1 MAQPPTQFPGD
12 SHEPTALP
20 PAATAGAADG
30 GTANPGT
37 GAGTDMEATRLTT
50 PPAAGSQGAASQ
62 GPASSVPPSSVSG
75 VGSSGP
81 RGVPD
86 PIGPGTLLSHTYL
99 VEGLIARGGMGEVH
113 RARHVDMDTW
123 HAVKVIRPE
132 LAQDA
137 KMVELL
143 RREAAA
149 LREIRHEAVVSYDGV
164 FRDEYGRLLLSM
176 EFLDGPSLQA
186 VLQGGALDAA
196 SVAILLDRIASGL
209 AAAHQRGIVHRDMST
224 DNVILPGRAIANA
237 KIIDFGIAKQTAG
250 GAGTVI
256 GDAFAGKYGYASP
269 EQFGLFGG
277 QVGPQ
282 SDIYS
287 AGLVL
292 AAAALGHPLDMG
304 RTPQAMIERRMAV
317 PDLSAL
323 DEPLRGVLCSMLE
336 PDPQTRVKTMAE
348 LVGALTRPAAEITP
362 FEITSFPAAKPETVA
377 QPAVTAAGQAGS
389 KQVAAGG
396 KPPEPPK
403 KAPVGLIAAGV
414 GGLAAAGVAGF
425 LLFGQSQP
433 PAPPAP
439 STQASTPA
447 APAAATATAPAA
459 TAAVAPPP
467 STMTTAPLGTSAPTP
482 TPASTAVPASTPAAD
497 AAAKADAA
505 AVKPAAEPVS
515 PPPVTPAVQAVAPK
529 TQEPPAP
536 QPQTPASSATAPVP
550 PQPTPQP
557 QAQVVPASVPAAP
570 PVPRLTPAEAR
581 KVVEAAAGGL
591 ACAGVRTVEAG
602 NGLKVGGYVGSDEDA
617 RVLKAALTALPA
629 GIDVDAQVA
638 VRPWP
643 LCEALGAAGLPARA
657 EGQAAGALGLGFNRP
672 SMVYRKGEKLEVT
685 VTAGTSGY
693 LTVDYIDME
702 GNAIHMVPMRLRRD
716 DRLEAG
722 RPVTLG
728 VARSASDR
736 VYTIAPPYGPAMIL
750 ALVTRDPLFP
760 ADREEVEPAGA
771 YLASLRAALAQAE
784 AKGGVVAQSAFFTT
798 VAE

>member
-1 MAQPPTQFPGD
+1 MAQILDGTPDDHPAD
-12 SHEPTALP
+12 SHEPTAVL
-20 PAATAGAADG
+20 PAATGIADRG
-30 GTANPGT
+30 VDA
-37 GAGTDMEATRLTT
+37 EATRLTT
-50 PPAAGSQGAASQ
+50 PPVAATAVPEPSVT
-62 GPASSVPPSSVSG
+62 ASSVTSMPVTSMSATAASVSG
-75 VGSSGP
+75 VDASAGRASP
-81 RGVPD
+81 A
-86 PIGPGTLLSHTYL
+86 PIGPGTLLSHTYE
-99 VEGLIARGGMGEVH
+99 VAGLIARGGMGEVH
-113 RARHVDMDTW
+113 RARHVDMNTW

-164 FRDEYGRLLLSM
+164 FRDEYGRILLSM
-176 EFLDGPSLQA
+176 EYLDGPSLQE
-186 VLQGGALDAA
+186 VLQGGPLDPEE
-196 SVAILLDRIASGL
+196 VAILLDRIASGL

-224 DNVILPGRAIANA
+224 DNVILPGREIANA

-292 AAAALGHPLDMG
+292 AAAALGRPLDMG

-336 PDPQTRVKTMAE
+336 PDPQNRAKSMTE
-348 LVGALTRPAAEITP
+348 LVGALTRRPAEITP
-362 FEITSFPAAKPETVA
+362 FDATPFPAATVA
-377 QPAVTAAGQAGS
+377 KEEPKPALAERQAKTAQTAA
-389 KQVAAGG
+389 
-396 KPPEPPK
+396 EPTK
-403 KAPVGLIAAGV
+403 KAPVGLIAGGV
-414 GGLAAAGVAGF
+414 GGLVAAGVAGF

-433 PAPPAP
+433 PAQTA
-439 STQASTPA
+439 TQATAEAPAKTPVKEASAPA
-447 APAAATATAPAA
+447 APATQPSAPPAA
-459 TAAVAPPP
+459 PPA
-467 STMTTAPLGTSAPTP
+467 MTTAPLGAPASPTP
-482 TPASTAVPASTPAAD
+482 VAPVKAETPAPDP
-497 AAAKADAA
+497 
-505 AVKPAAEPVS
+505 VKPAVAQVPAA
-515 PPPVTPAVQAVAPK
+515 PPPLPVTPAVQTV
-529 TQEPPAP
+529 TPPAP
-536 QPQTPASSATAPVP
+536 TPAP
-550 PQPTPQP
+550 
-557 QAQVVPASVPAAP
+557 AQVVPAAVPAAP
-570 PVPRLTPAEAR
+570 PVPPITPAEAR
-581 KVVEAAAGGL
+581 KRVEAAAAGFT
-591 ACAGVRTVEAG
+591 CAGVRAVETG
-602 NGLKVGGYVGSDEDA
+602 KGLRIAGYVGSDADA
-617 RVLKAALTALPA
+617 GALKAAITGLPG
-629 GIDVDAQVA
+629 GIDIDARVA

-657 EGQAAGALGLGFNRP
+657 EAQGSDALGLGFNRP
-672 SMVYRKGEKLEVT
+672 SMVYRQGEKLEVT
-685 VTAGTSGY
+685 VTAGMSGY

-716 DRLEAG
+716 DRVDAG

-728 VARSASDR
+728 IAKSSADR

-750 ALVTRDPLFP
+750 ALVTREPLFP
-760 ADREEVEPAGA
+760 AEREEVEPAGA
-771 YLASLRAALAQAE
+771 YLATLRTAIAKAE
-784 AKGGVVAQSAFFTT
+784 AKGNVVVQSAFFTT

>member
-1 MAQPPTQFPGD
+1 MAQPPDD
-12 SHEPTALP
+12 SHEPTAIL
-20 PAATAGAADG
+20 PAAGAGADT
-30 GTANPGT
+30 GTET
-37 GAGTDMEATRLTT
+37 GVDPQATRLTA
-50 PPAAGSQGAASQ
+50 PPATP
-62 GPASSVPPSSVSG
+62 GPSTPAPTSTASG
-75 VGSSGP
+75 VEASGD
-81 RGVPD
+81 RAGVRAVPE

-164 FRDEYGRLLLSM
+164 FRDEFGRILLSM
-176 EFLDGPSLQA
+176 EFLDGPSLHE
-186 VLQGGALDAA
+186 VLQAGLLDAA
-196 SVAILLDRIASGL
+196 SVAVLLDRIASGL
-209 AAAHQRGIVHRDMST
+209 AAAHQRGIIHRDMST
-224 DNVILPGRAIANA
+224 DNVILPGRDIANA
-237 KIIDFGIAKQTAG
+237 KIIDFGIAKQTAA

-256 GDAFAGKYGYASP
+256 GDGFAGKYGVASP

-304 RTPQAMIERRMAV
+304 RTPQAMIERRMSV

-323 DEPLRGVLCSMLE
+323 EEPLRGVLCSMLE
-336 PDPQTRVKTMAE
+336 PDPQNRARTMAE
-348 LVGALTRPAAEITP
+348 LVGALTRRAADITP
-362 FEITSFPAAKPETVA
+362 FEHTSLPVSTPEKETKTVVTPTVAVKPE
-377 QPAVTAAGQAGS
+377 PADAGRKTPG
-389 KQVAAGG
+389 
-396 KPPEPPK
+396 ETK
-403 KAPVGLIAAGV
+403 KAPVGLIAGGV
-414 GGLAAAGVAGF
+414 GGLVAAGIAGF

-433 PAPPAP
+433 
-439 STQASTPA
+439 
-447 APAAATATAPAA
+447 TAPAKQA
-459 TAAVAPPP
+459 ATPATTATTTIATTAAPPTAAASAPPP
-467 STMTTAPLGTSAPTP
+467 STGMTTAPLGTSA
-482 TPASTAVPASTPAAD
+482 STPAQQQKPAPVETAKVE
-497 AAAKADAA
+497 AAPPNP
-505 AVKPAAEPVS
+505 VKPAIQPDEPATPPLPSSPAVQTVTPPS
-515 PPPVTPAVQAVAPK
+515 PPPAQPQTQVQ
-529 TQEPPAP
+529 P
-536 QPQTPASSATAPVP
+536 QPQSPV
-550 PQPTPQP
+550 Q
-557 QAQVVPASVPAAP
+557 QAALPAAP

-581 KVVEAAAGGL
+581 KAVETAAGGFT
-591 ACAGVRTVEAG
+591 CAGVRTAEAG
-602 NGLKVGGYVGSDEDA
+602 NGLRIGGSVGTEDDA
-617 RVLKAALTALPA
+617 KVLKAAITALPP

-657 EGQAAGALGLGFNRP
+657 EAQGNGALGLGFNRP
-672 SMVYRKGEKLEVT
+672 SMVYRKGDKLEVT
-685 VTAGTSGY
+685 VTAETSGY

-728 VARSASDR
+728 IAKSASDR

-750 ALVTRDPLFP
+750 ALVTREPLFP
-760 ADREEVEPAGA
+760 ADREEVEPAGP
-771 YLASLRAALAQAE
+771 YLASLRGALAKAE
-784 AKGGVVAQSAFFTT
+784 AKGGVVAQSAFFAT

>member
-1 MAQPPTQFPGD
+1 MAQPPDD
-12 SHEPTALP
+12 SHEPTAILP
-20 PAATAGAADG
+20 ANGAGADM
-30 GTANPGT
+30 GTET
-37 GAGTDMEATRLTT
+37 GADPQATRLT
-50 PPAAGSQGAASQ
+50 A
-62 GPASSVPPSSVSG
+62 PPSTPVPSTPVLTSTASG
-75 VGSSGP
+75 VEPSGVRAAP
-81 RGVPD
+81 E

-149 LREIRHEAVVSYDGV
+149 LREIRHESVVSYDGV
-164 FRDEYGRLLLSM
+164 FRDEFGRLLLSM
-176 EFLDGPSLQA
+176 EFLDGPSLHE
-186 VLQGGALDAA
+186 VLQAGPLDAA
-196 SVAILLDRIASGL
+196 SVAVLLDRIASGL
-209 AAAHQRGIVHRDMST
+209 AAAHQRGIIHRDMST
-224 DNVILPGRAIANA
+224 DNVILPGRDIANA
-237 KIIDFGIAKQTAG
+237 KIIDFGIAKQTAA

-256 GDAFAGKYGYASP
+256 GDGFAGKYGFASP

-304 RTPQAMIERRMAV
+304 RTPQAMIERRMSV

-323 DEPLRGVLCSMLE
+323 EEPLRGVLCSMLE
-336 PDPQTRVKTMAE
+336 PDPQNRARTMAE
-348 LVGALTRPAAEITP
+348 LVGALTRRAADITP
-362 FEITSFPAAKPETVA
+362 FEHTSLPVSTPEKETKTVVTPTVVAKA
-377 QPAVTAAGQAGS
+377 QPAN
-389 KQVAAGG
+389 AGG
-396 KPPEPPK
+396 KAPGETK
-403 KAPVGLIAAGV
+403 KAPVGLIAGGV
-414 GGLAAAGVAGF
+414 GGLVAAGIAGF

-433 PAPPAP
+433 PAPAK
-439 STQASTPA
+439 QADTPA
-447 APAAATATAPAA
+447 TTATTAATTTAPPAA
-459 TAAVAPPP
+459 TASAPPP
-467 STMTTAPLGTSAPTP
+467 STGMTTAPLGTA
-482 TPASTAVPASTPAAD
+482 ASTSEQQKPPPVEATNLD
-497 AAAKADAA
+497 AQPPSP
-505 AVKPAAEPVS
+505 VKPAIQPAEPAAPPLPITQAVQTVTQTPPS
-515 PPPVTPAVQAVAPK
+515 PPPAQ
-529 TQEPPAP
+529 P
-536 QPQTPASSATAPVP
+536 QPQVQPP
-550 PQPTPQP
+550 PQSPVQ
-557 QAQVVPASVPAAP
+557 QAALPVAP
-570 PVPRLTPAEAR
+570 PVPRMTPAEAR
-581 KVVEAAAGGL
+581 KAVETAAGGF

-602 NGLKVGGYVGSDEDA
+602 NGLRVGGYVGTEEDA
-617 RVLKAALTALPA
+617 RVLKAAITSLPA

-657 EGQAAGALGLGFNRP
+657 EGQGNGALGLGFNRP
-672 SMVYRKGEKLEVT
+672 SMVYRKGDKLEVT

-728 VARSASDR
+728 IAKSASDR

-750 ALVTRDPLFP
+750 ALMTREPLFP
-760 ADREEVEPAGA
+760 ADREEVEPAGP
-771 YLASLRAALAQAE
+771 YLASLRGALAKAE
-784 AKGGVVAQSAFFTT
+784 AKGGVVAQSAFFAT

>member
-1 MAQPPTQFPGD
+1 MAQPPDD
-12 SHEPTALP
+12 SHEPTAIL
-20 PAATAGAADG
+20 PAAGAGAET
-30 GTANPGT
+30 GTQT
-37 GAGTDMEATRLTT
+37 GADPQATRLTA
-50 PPAAGSQGAASQ
+50 PPATPV
-62 GPASSVPPSSVSG
+62 PASTASG
-75 VGSSGP
+75 VEPSVV
-81 RGVPD
+81 RAVPE
-86 PIGPGTLLSHTYL
+86 PIGPGTLLSHTYR

-164 FRDEYGRLLLSM
+164 FRDEFGRLLLSM
-176 EFLDGPSLQA
+176 EFLDGPSLHE
-186 VLQGGALDAA
+186 VLQAGSLDAA
-196 SVAILLDRIASGL
+196 SVAVLLDRIASGL
-209 AAAHQRGIVHRDMST
+209 AAAHQRGIIHRDMST
-224 DNVILPGRAIANA
+224 DNVILPGRDIANA
-237 KIIDFGIAKQTAG
+237 KIIDFGIAKQTAA

-256 GDAFAGKYGYASP
+256 GDGFAGKYGFASP

-304 RTPQAMIERRMAV
+304 RTPQAMIERRMSV

-323 DEPLRGVLCSMLE
+323 EEPLRGVLCSMLE
-336 PDPQTRVKTMAE
+336 PDPQNRARTMAE
-348 LVGALTRPAAEITP
+348 LVGALTRRAADITP
-362 FEITSFPAAKPETVA
+362 FEHTSLPVSTPDKETKTVVTPTVAAKPE
-377 QPAVTAAGQAGS
+377 PADAGRKAPG
-389 KQVAAGG
+389 
-396 KPPEPPK
+396 ETK
-403 KAPVGLIAAGV
+403 KAPVGLIAGGV
-414 GGLAAAGVAGF
+414 GGLVAAGIAGF

-433 PAPPAP
+433 PAPAK
-439 STQASTPA
+439 QAAIPTT
-447 APAAATATAPAA
+447 TATTTAPPAA
-459 TAAVAPPP
+459 TASAPPP
-467 STMTTAPLGTSAPTP
+467 STGMTTAPLGTSA
-482 TPASTAVPASTPAAD
+482 STSEQQQKPPPVEATNLD
-497 AAAKADAA
+497 AQPPSP
-505 AVKPAAEPVS
+505 VKPAIQPADPATPLLPITPAVQTVTPPS
-515 PPPVTPAVQAVAPK
+515 PPPV
-529 TQEPPAP
+529 
-536 QPQTPASSATAPVP
+536 QPQVQ
-550 PQPTPQP
+550 PQPTPPVQ
-557 QAQVVPASVPAAP
+557 QAALPVAP

-581 KVVEAAAGGL
+581 KAVETAAG
-591 ACAGVRTVEAG
+591 AFTCAGVRTAEAG
-602 NGLKVGGYVGSDEDA
+602 NGLRIGGYVGTEEDA
-617 RVLKAALTALPA
+617 RVLKAAITALPA

-657 EGQAAGALGLGFNRP
+657 EAQGNGALGLGFNRP
-672 SMVYRKGEKLEVT
+672 SMVYRKGDKLEVT

-728 VARSASDR
+728 IAKSASDR

-750 ALVTRDPLFP
+750 ALVTREPLFP
-760 ADREEVEPAGA
+760 ADREEVEPAGP
-771 YLASLRAALAQAE
+771 YLASLRGALAKAE
-784 AKGGVVAQSAFFTT
+784 AKGGVVAQSAFFAT

>member
-1 MAQPPTQFPGD
+1 MAQPPDD
-12 SHEPTALP
+12 SHEPTAIL
-20 PAATAGAADG
+20 PAAGAGADT
-30 GTANPGT
+30 GTET
-37 GAGTDMEATRLTT
+37 GVDPQATRLTA
-50 PPAAGSQGAASQ
+50 PPATPVPSTPAPTSTASGVEASGDRAGVR
-62 GPASSVPPSSVSG
+62 SVPE
-75 VGSSGP
+75 
-81 RGVPD
+81 
-86 PIGPGTLLSHTYL
+86 PIGPGTLLSHTYR

-164 FRDEYGRLLLSM
+164 FRDEFGRILLSM
-176 EFLDGPSLQA
+176 EFLDGPSLHE
-186 VLQGGALDAA
+186 VLQAGPLDAA
-196 SVAILLDRIASGL
+196 SVAVLLDRIASGL
-209 AAAHQRGIVHRDMST
+209 AAAHQRGIIHRDMST
-224 DNVILPGRAIANA
+224 DNVILPGRDIANA
-237 KIIDFGIAKQTAG
+237 KIIDFGIAKQTAA

-256 GDAFAGKYGYASP
+256 GDGFAGKYGFASP

-304 RTPQAMIERRMAV
+304 RTPQAMIERRMSV

-323 DEPLRGVLCSMLE
+323 EEPLRGVLCSMLE
-336 PDPQTRVKTMAE
+336 PDPQNRARTMAE
-348 LVGALTRPAAEITP
+348 LVGALTRRAADITP
-362 FEITSFPAAKPETVA
+362 FEHTSLPVSTPEMETKTVVTPTVVTKA
-377 QPAVTAAGQAGS
+377 QPANAPGET
-389 KQVAAGG
+389 
-396 KPPEPPK
+396 K
-403 KAPVGLIAAGV
+403 KAPVGLIAGGV
-414 GGLAAAGVAGF
+414 GGLVAAGIAGF

-433 PAPPAP
+433 PAPAKQAATPTPTATTTAP
-439 STQASTPA
+439 PASTA
-447 APAAATATAPAA
+447 S
-459 TAAVAPPP
+459 APPP
-467 STMTTAPLGTSAPTP
+467 STGMTTAPLGTA
-482 TPASTAVPASTPAAD
+482 ASTSEQQQKPPPVEATNLD
-497 AAAKADAA
+497 AQPPSP
-505 AVKPAAEPVS
+505 VKPAIQPAGPVT
-515 PPPVTPAVQAVAPK
+515 PPLPITPAVQTVTPPNP
-529 TQEPPAP
+529 PPA
-536 QPQTPASSATAPVP
+536 QPQVQ
-550 PQPTPQP
+550 PQPTPPVQ
-557 QAQVVPASVPAAP
+557 QAALPVAP

-581 KVVEAAAGGL
+581 KAVETAAG
-591 ACAGVRTVEAG
+591 AFTCAGVRTVEAG
-602 NGLKVGGYVGSDEDA
+602 NGLRIGGYVGTEDDA
-617 RVLKAALTALPA
+617 RVLKAAITALPP

-657 EGQAAGALGLGFNRP
+657 EAQESAVLGLGFNRP
-672 SMVYRKGEKLEVT
+672 SMVYRKGDKLEVT

-728 VARSASDR
+728 IAKSASDR

-750 ALVTRDPLFP
+750 ALVTREPLFP
-760 ADREEVEPAGA
+760 ADREEVEPAGP
-771 YLASLRAALAQAE
+771 YLASLRGALAKAE
-784 AKGGVVAQSAFFTT
+784 AKGGVVAQSAFFAT

>member
-1 MAQPPTQFPGD
+1 MAQTPDD
-12 SHEPTALP
+12 SHEPTAIL
-20 PAATAGAADG
+20 PAA
-30 GTANPGT
+30 
-37 GAGTDMEATRLTT
+37 GAGTDTGADGGADPQATRLTAPPVT
-50 PPAAGSQGAASQ
+50 PVPSTPV
-62 GPASSVPPSSVSG
+62 PASTASG
-75 VGSSGP
+75 VEQSGV
-81 RGVPD
+81 RAVPE

-164 FRDEYGRLLLSM
+164 FRDEFGRILLSM
-176 EFLDGPSLQA
+176 EFLDGPSLHE
-186 VLQGGALDAA
+186 VLQAGPLDAA
-196 SVAILLDRIASGL
+196 SVAVLLDRIASGL
-209 AAAHQRGIVHRDMST
+209 AAAHQRGIIHRDMST
-224 DNVILPGRAIANA
+224 DNVILPGRDIANA
-237 KIIDFGIAKQTAG
+237 KIIDFGIAKQTAA

-256 GDAFAGKYGYASP
+256 GDGFAGKYGFASP

-323 DEPLRGVLCSMLE
+323 EEPLRGVLCSMLE
-336 PDPQTRVKTMAE
+336 PDPQNRARTMAE
-348 LVGALTRPAAEITP
+348 LVGALTRRAADITP
-362 FEITSFPAAKPETVA
+362 FEHTSLPVSTPEKETKTAVTPTVA
-377 QPAVTAAGQAGS
+377 VKAPKEAKVETKAQTKG
-389 KQVAAGG
+389 
-396 KPPEPPK
+396 ETK
-403 KAPVGLIAAGV
+403 KAPVGLIAGGV
-414 GGLAAAGVAGF
+414 GGLVAAGVAGF

-433 PAPPAP
+433 PAPAK
-439 STQASTPA
+439 QAATPA
-447 APAAATATAPAA
+447 TTATTAAPPAA
-459 TAAVAPPP
+459 TTSAPPP
-467 STMTTAPLGTSAPTP
+467 PTGMTTAPLGTSASTSEQQQKPAPVDTAKLETAPPTP
-482 TPASTAVPASTPAAD
+482 
-497 AAAKADAA
+497 
-505 AVKPAAEPVS
+505 VKPAIQPAEPAT
-515 PPPVTPAVQAVAPK
+515 PPLPVTPAVQTVTPP
-529 TQEPPAP
+529 TPPPAQTQPQVQP
-536 QPQTPASSATAPVP
+536 QPTAPV
-550 PQPTPQP
+550 Q
-557 QAQVVPASVPAAP
+557 QAALPVAP

-581 KVVEAAAGGL
+581 KAVETAAGGFS
-591 ACAGVRTVEAG
+591 CAGVHTVEAG
-602 NGLKVGGYVGSDEDA
+602 NGLRIGGYVGTEEDA
-617 RVLKAALTALPA
+617 RTLKAALTALPA

-643 LCEALGAAGLPARA
+643 LCEALGVAGLPARA
-657 EGQAAGALGLGFNRP
+657 EGQGNGALGLGFNRP
-672 SMVYRKGEKLEVT
+672 SMVYRKGDKLEVT

-693 LTVDYIDME
+693 LTVDYIERD
-702 GNAIHMVPMRLRRD
+702 GTAIHRVRLGRRRD
-716 DRLEAG
+716 AGVVAG

-728 VARSASDR
+728 IGKSASDR

-750 ALVTRDPLFP
+750 ALVTREPLFP
-760 ADREEVEPAGA
+760 ADREEVEPAGP
-771 YLASLRAALAQAE
+771 YLASLRGALAKAE
-784 AKGGVVAQSAFFTT
+784 AKGGVVAQSAFFAT

>member
-1 MAQPPTQFPGD
+1 MAQPPDD
-12 SHEPTALP
+12 SHEPTAIL
-20 PAATAGAADG
+20 PAAGAGAET
-30 GTANPGT
+30 GTQT
-37 GAGTDMEATRLTT
+37 GADPQATRLTA
-50 PPAAGSQGAASQ
+50 PPATPV
-62 GPASSVPPSSVSG
+62 PATPVPTSTASG
-75 VGSSGP
+75 VEPSGV
-81 RGVPD
+81 RAVPE

-113 RARHVDMDTW
+113 RARHVDMDTR

-164 FRDEYGRLLLSM
+164 FRDEFGRLLLSM
-176 EFLDGPSLQA
+176 EFLDGPSLHE
-186 VLQGGALDAA
+186 VLQAGPLDAA
-196 SVAILLDRIASGL
+196 SVAVLLDRIASGL
-209 AAAHQRGIVHRDMST
+209 AAAHQRGIIHRDMST
-224 DNVILPGRAIANA
+224 DNVILPGRDIANA
-237 KIIDFGIAKQTAG
+237 KIIDFGIAKQTAA

-256 GDAFAGKYGYASP
+256 GDGFAGKYGFASP

-304 RTPQAMIERRMAV
+304 RTPQAMIERRMSV

-323 DEPLRGVLCSMLE
+323 EEPLRGVLCSMLE
-336 PDPQTRVKTMAE
+336 PDPQNRARTMAE
-348 LVGALTRPAAEITP
+348 LVGALTRRAADITP
-362 FEITSFPAAKPETVA
+362 FEHTSLPVSTPEKETKTVVAPTVAAKPE
-377 QPAVTAAGQAGS
+377 PADAGRKAPG
-389 KQVAAGG
+389 
-396 KPPEPPK
+396 ETK
-403 KAPVGLIAAGV
+403 KAPVGLIAGGV
-414 GGLAAAGVAGF
+414 GGLVAAGIAGF
-425 LLFGQSQP
+425 LLFGQSQSTA
-433 PAPPAP
+433 PAK
-439 STQASTPA
+439 QADTPA
-447 APAAATATAPAA
+447 TTATTAATTTAPPAA
-459 TAAVAPPP
+459 TASAPPP
-467 STMTTAPLGTSAPTP
+467 STGMTTAPLGTSA
-482 TPASTAVPASTPAAD
+482 STSEQQQKPPPVEATNLD
-497 AAAKADAA
+497 AQPPSP
-505 AVKPAAEPVS
+505 VKPAIQPADPAT
-515 PPPVTPAVQAVAPK
+515 PLLPITPAVQTVTPPSP
-529 TQEPPAP
+529 PPA
-536 QPQTPASSATAPVP
+536 QPQVQ
-550 PQPTPQP
+550 PQPTPPVQ
-557 QAQVVPASVPAAP
+557 QAALPVAP

-581 KVVEAAAGGL
+581 KAVETAAG
-591 ACAGVRTVEAG
+591 AFTCAGVRMAEAG
-602 NGLKVGGYVGSDEDA
+602 NGLRIGGYVGTEDDA
-617 RVLKAALTALPA
+617 KILKAAITALPA

-657 EGQAAGALGLGFNRP
+657 EAQGNGALGLGFNRP
-672 SMVYRKGEKLEVT
+672 SMVYRKGDKLEVT

-728 VARSASDR
+728 IAKSASDR

-750 ALVTRDPLFP
+750 ALVTREPLFP
-760 ADREEVEPAGA
+760 ADREEVEPAGP
-771 YLASLRAALAQAE
+771 YLASLRGALAKAE
-784 AKGGVVAQSAFFTT
+784 AKGGVVAQSAFFAT

>member
-1 MAQPPTQFPGD
+1 MAQPPDD
-12 SHEPTALP
+12 SHEPTAIL
-20 PAATAGAADG
+20 PAAGAGADTGTEPGAD
-30 GTANPGT
+30 PQ
-37 GAGTDMEATRLTT
+37 ATRLTAPPST
-50 PPAAGSQGAASQ
+50 PIPATPV
-62 GPASSVPPSSVSG
+62 PASTASG
-75 VGSSGP
+75 VEPSGV
-81 RGVPD
+81 RAAVRAVPE
-86 PIGPGTLLSHTYL
+86 PIGPGTLLSHTYR

-164 FRDEYGRLLLSM
+164 FRDEFGRILLSM
-176 EFLDGPSLQA
+176 EFLDGPSLHE
-186 VLQGGALDAA
+186 VLQAGPLDAA
-196 SVAILLDRIASGL
+196 SVAVLLDRIASGL
-209 AAAHQRGIVHRDMST
+209 AAAHQRGIIHRDMST
-224 DNVILPGRAIANA
+224 DNVILPGRDIANA
-237 KIIDFGIAKQTAG
+237 KIIDFGIAKQTAA

-256 GDAFAGKYGYASP
+256 GDGFAGKYGFASP

-304 RTPQAMIERRMAV
+304 RTPQAMIERRMSV
-317 PDLSAL
+317 PDLSAVE
-323 DEPLRGVLCSMLE
+323 EPLRGVLCSMLE
-336 PDPQTRVKTMAE
+336 PDPQNRAGTMAE
-348 LVGALTRPAAEITP
+348 LVGALTRRAADITP
-362 FEITSFPAAKPETVA
+362 FEHTSLPVSTPEKETRTVVTPTVAAKAPQETKAEAKVE
-377 QPAVTAAGQAGS
+377 TRG
-389 KQVAAGG
+389 
-396 KPPEPPK
+396 ETK
-403 KAPVGLIAAGV
+403 KTPVGLIAGGV
-414 GGLAAAGVAGF
+414 GGLVAAGVAGF

-433 PAPPAP
+433 PAK
-439 STQASTPA
+439 Q
-447 APAAATATAPAA
+447 AATPTAPAP
-459 TAAVAPPP
+459 TAAAPPVTTASVPPP
-467 STMTTAPLGTSAPTP
+467 STGMTTAPLGASAPAP
-482 TPASTAVPASTPAAD
+482 VPPPAPPPAAKEGVELDALPPSPVQPKAEPAVPPL
-497 AAAKADAA
+497 
-505 AVKPAAEPVS
+505 PI
-515 PPPVTPAVQAVAPK
+515 TPAVQTV
-529 TQEPPAP
+529 TPPAP
-536 QPQTPASSATAPVP
+536 TQ
-550 PQPTPQP
+550 PQP
-557 QAQVVPASVPAAP
+557 QQKVEQAALPVAP

-581 KVVEAAAGGL
+581 KAVETAAGGF
-591 ACAGVRTVEAG
+591 ACAGVHTAEAG
-602 NGLKVGGYVGSDEDA
+602 NGLRIGGYVGTEDDA
-617 RVLKAALTALPA
+617 RALKAAITALPA

-643 LCEALGAAGLPARA
+643 LCEALGVARLPARA
-657 EGQAAGALGLGFNRP
+657 EAQGNAALGLGFNRP
-672 SMVYRKGEKLEVT
+672 SMVYRKGDKLEVT

-728 VARSASDR
+728 IAKSASDR

-750 ALVTRDPLFP
+750 ALVTREPLFP
-760 ADREEVEPAGA
+760 ADREEVEPAGP
-771 YLASLRAALAQAE
+771 YLASLRGALAKAE
-784 AKGGVVAQSAFFTT
+784 AKGGVVAQSAFFAT

>member
-1 MAQPPTQFPGD
+1 MAQTPDD
-12 SHEPTALP
+12 SHEPTAILP
-20 PAATAGAADG
+20 ADGAGADT
-30 GTANPGT
+30 GTQT
-37 GAGTDMEATRLTT
+37 GADPQATRLT
-50 PPAAGSQGAASQ
+50 A
-62 GPASSVPPSSVSG
+62 PPSTPVATPVPSSTASG
-75 VGSSGP
+75 VEPSGVRAAP
-81 RGVPD
+81 E
-86 PIGPGTLLSHTYL
+86 PIGPGTLLSHTYR

-164 FRDEYGRLLLSM
+164 FRDEFGRLLLSM
-176 EFLDGPSLQA
+176 EFLDGPSLHE
-186 VLQGGALDAA
+186 VLQAGPLDTA
-196 SVAILLDRIASGL
+196 SVAVLLDRIASGL
-209 AAAHQRGIVHRDMST
+209 AAAHQRGIIHRDMST
-224 DNVILPGRAIANA
+224 DNVILPGRDIANA
-237 KIIDFGIAKQTAG
+237 KIIDFGIAKQTAA

-256 GDAFAGKYGYASP
+256 GDGFAGKYGFASP

-304 RTPQAMIERRMAV
+304 RTPQAMIERRMSV

-336 PDPQTRVKTMAE
+336 PDPQNRAGTMAE
-348 LVGALTRPAAEITP
+348 LVGALTRRAADITP
-362 FEITSFPAAKPETVA
+362 FEHTSLPASTPEKETKTVVTPTVA
-377 QPAVTAAGQAGS
+377 VNAPKETKAEA
-389 KQVAAGG
+389 
-396 KPPEPPK
+396 K
-403 KAPVGLIAAGV
+403 KAPVGLIAGGV
-414 GGLAAAGVAGF
+414 GGLVAAGVAGF

-433 PAPPAP
+433 PTPVNQAAAPTGPVPTIPAPPV
-439 STQASTPA
+439 TTAS
-447 APAAATATAPAA
+447 
-459 TAAVAPPP
+459 VPPP
-467 STMTTAPLGTSAPTP
+467 STGMTTAPLGTA
-482 TPASTAVPASTPAAD
+482 TPAPVPQPAPPPAA
-497 AAAKADAA
+497 KE
-505 AVKPAAEPVS
+505 AVKLDSVPPEPVQPKAEPAA
-515 PPPVTPAVQAVAPK
+515 PPLPVTPAVQTVTPPTP
-529 TQEPPAP
+529 TQP
-536 QPQTPASSATAPVP
+536 QPQ
-550 PQPTPQP
+550 PQP
-557 QAQVVPASVPAAP
+557 QPKVEQAALPVAP

-581 KVVEAAAGGL
+581 KAVETTAGGF
-591 ACAGVRTVEAG
+591 ACAGVRTAEAG
-602 NGLKVGGYVGSDEDA
+602 NGLRVGGYVGTEEDA
-617 RVLKAALTALPA
+617 RILKAAITALPA

-643 LCEALGAAGLPARA
+643 LCEALGVAGLPARA
-657 EGQAAGALGLGFNRP
+657 EGQGTAALGLGFNRP
-672 SMVYRKGEKLEVT
+672 SMVYRKGDKLEVT

-728 VARSASDR
+728 VAKSASER

-750 ALVTRDPLFP
+750 ALVTREPLFP
-760 ADREEVEPAGA
+760 ADREEVEPAGP
-771 YLASLRAALAQAE
+771 YLASLRGALAKAE
-784 AKGGVVAQSAFFTT
+784 AKGGVVAQSAFFAT

>member
-1 MAQPPTQFPGD
+1 MAQTPD
-12 SHEPTALP
+12 DRHEPTAILP
-20 PAATAGAADG
+20 VD
-30 GTANPGT
+30 
-37 GAGTDMEATRLTT
+37 GAGTDSGTETGVDPQATRLT
-50 PPAAGSQGAASQ
+50 A
-62 GPASSVPPSSVSG
+62 PPSTPVPSSTASG
-75 VGSSGP
+75 VEPSGV
-81 RGVPD
+81 RAVPE
-86 PIGPGTLLSHTYL
+86 PIGPGTLLSHTYR

-164 FRDEYGRLLLSM
+164 FRDEFGRLLLSM
-176 EFLDGPSLQA
+176 EFLDGPSLHE
-186 VLQGGALDAA
+186 VLQAGPLDTA
-196 SVAILLDRIASGL
+196 SVAVLLDRIASGL
-209 AAAHQRGIVHRDMST
+209 AAAHQRGIIHRDMST
-224 DNVILPGRAIANA
+224 DNVILPGRDIANA
-237 KIIDFGIAKQTAG
+237 KIIDFGIAKQTAA

-256 GDAFAGKYGYASP
+256 GDGFAGKYGFASP

-304 RTPQAMIERRMAV
+304 RTPQAMIERRMSV
-317 PDLSAL
+317 PDLSAVE
-323 DEPLRGVLCSMLE
+323 EPLRGVLCSMLE
-336 PDPQTRVKTMAE
+336 PDPQNRAGTMAE
-348 LVGALTRPAAEITP
+348 LVGALTRRAADITP
-362 FEITSFPAAKPETVA
+362 FEHTSLPVSTPEKETKTVVAPTVA
-377 QPAVTAAGQAGS
+377 ANAPKEAKVEA
-389 KQVAAGG
+389 
-396 KPPEPPK
+396 K
-403 KAPVGLIAAGV
+403 KAPVGLIAGGV
-414 GGLAAAGVAGF
+414 GGLVAAGVAGF

-433 PAPPAP
+433 PAPAKQAAAPTEPAP
-439 STQASTPA
+439 TIA
-447 APAAATATAPAA
+447 APPVTTAS
-459 TAAVAPPP
+459 VPPP
-467 STMTTAPLGTSAPTP
+467 STGMTTAPLGTS
-482 TPASTAVPASTPAAD
+482 TPAPVPQPAPPPAAKEAVKLDAVPPQPVQPKAEPAA
-497 AAAKADAA
+497 
-505 AVKPAAEPVS
+505 
-515 PPPVTPAVQAVAPK
+515 PPLPVTPAVQTVTPPTP
-529 TQEPPAP
+529 TQAQP
-536 QPQTPASSATAPVP
+536 QPKIEQAALPV
-550 PQPTPQP
+550 
-557 QAQVVPASVPAAP
+557 AP

-581 KVVEAAAGGL
+581 KAVETAAGGF
-591 ACAGVRTVEAG
+591 ACAGVHTAEAG
-602 NGLKVGGYVGSDEDA
+602 NGLRIGGYVGTEEDA
-617 RVLKAALTALPA
+617 RTLKAAITALPA

-643 LCEALGAAGLPARA
+643 LCEALGVAGLPARA
-657 EGQAAGALGLGFNRP
+657 EGQGTGALGLGFNRP
-672 SMVYRKGEKLEVT
+672 SMVYRKGDKLEVT

-728 VARSASDR
+728 VAKSASER

-750 ALVTRDPLFP
+750 ALVTREPLFP
-760 ADREEVEPAGA
+760 ADREEVEPAGP
-771 YLASLRAALAQAE
+771 YLASLRGALAKAE
-784 AKGGVVAQSAFFTT
+784 AKGGVVAQSAFFAT

>member
-20 PAATAGAADG
+20 PAATAGPADG
-30 GTANPGT
+30 GLANPGT
-37 GAGTDMEATRLTT
+37 GGGTDMEATRLTT

-62 GPASSVPPSSVSG
+62 APVSSVPPSSVSG
-75 VGSSGP
+75 VGASGP

-176 EFLDGPSLQA
+176 EFLDGPSLLA

-224 DNVILPGRAIANA
+224 DNVILPGREIANA

-348 LVGALTRPAAEITP
+348 LVGALTRRPAEITP
-362 FEITSFPAAKPETVA
+362 FEITSFPAAKPEAGAKPVATTAA
-377 QPAVTAAGQAGS
+377 QPGLKEA
-389 KQVAAGG
+389 AAGG
-396 KPPEPPK
+396 KAADRPK
-403 KAPVGLIAAGV
+403 KAPVGLIAGGV

-433 PAPPAP
+433 PAPSAP
-439 STQASTPA
+439 STQAS
-447 APAAATATAPAA
+447 APATMTGTATAPATPA
-459 TAAVAPPP
+459 SVAPPP
-467 STMTTAPLGTSAPTP
+467 SAMTTAPLGTSAPATQL
-482 TPASTAVPASTPAAD
+482 ASTAVPASTPAAD

-505 AVKPAAEPVS
+505 PVKPPSEPAS
-515 PPPVTPAVQAVAPK
+515 PPPATPAVQVAPSQN
-529 TQEPPAP
+529 TAP
-536 QPQTPASSATAPVP
+536 QNTSPQTAVPTPV
-550 PQPTPQP
+550 QPQP

-581 KVVEAAAGGL
+581 KAVEAAAGGF
-591 ACAGVRTVEAG
+591 ACAGVKAAEAG
-602 NGLKVGGYVGSDEDA
+602 NGVKVGGYVGSDEDA

-643 LCEALGAAGLPARA
+643 LCEALGVAGLPARA
-657 EGQAAGALGLGFNRP
+657 EGQGANALGLGFNRP

-685 VTAGTSGY
+685 VTAGTAGY

-736 VYTIAPPYGPAMIL
+736 VYTIAPPYGAAMIL

-771 YLASLRAALAQAE
+771 YLASLRTALAQAE